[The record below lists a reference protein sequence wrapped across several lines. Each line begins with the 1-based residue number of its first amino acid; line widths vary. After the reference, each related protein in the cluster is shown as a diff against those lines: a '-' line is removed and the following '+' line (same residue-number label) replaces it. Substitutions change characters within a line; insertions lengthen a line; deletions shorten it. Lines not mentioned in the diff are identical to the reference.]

1 MALKGDRKY
10 VDDEI
15 RFFVNQTAEEG
26 GIVSLSTF
34 GSGVA
39 NDHASSVAA
48 YVASASGQ
56 LPLGVLMNKVVNI
69 DLTRQKL
76 NPYQLESQVG
86 TKVCIY
92 SKAVVTTNMLVS
104 GITVS
109 AKDRA
114 YLGGDGRI
122 TNVNTGSIASPA
134 VGVFLSGK
142 DEDGFATVS
151 INLP

>member
-1 MALKGDRKY
+1 
-10 VDDEI
+10 
-15 RFFVNQTAEEG
+15 
-26 GIVSLSTF
+26 
-34 GSGVA
+34 
-39 NDHASSVAA
+39 
-48 YVASASGQ
+48 
-56 LPLGVLMNKVVNI
+56 
-69 DLTRQKL
+69 
-76 NPYQLESQVG
+76 
-86 TKVCIY
+86 
-92 SKAVVTTNMLVS
+92 MLVS

>member
-48 YVASASGQ
+48 YVASASRCRCAGRSHAT
-56 LPLGVLMNKVVNI
+56 NTFRFEKVSR
-69 DLTRQKL
+69 DW
-76 NPYQLESQVG
+76 S
-86 TKVCIY
+86 
-92 SKAVVTTNMLVS
+92 
-104 GITVS
+104 
-109 AKDRA
+109 
-114 YLGGDGRI
+114 
-122 TNVNTGSIASPA
+122 
-134 VGVFLSGK
+134 
-142 DEDGFATVS
+142 
-151 INLP
+151 